1 VAPNSRSAVGTK
13 KLNLGRCCFV
23 ASAIGVI
30 IIITFLSFDINDA
43 VAQVKPSPA
52 AKLADAWWYVG
63 DGKSR
68 SNESSQK
75 TGVGPEDG
83 TFFAYTGT
91 LINLGSYKD
100 AWNFYARKCGAKET
114 FDEAGGRIIG
124 QPSAT
129 QGYYTIFQRTDGGRK
144 TTTFASHE
152 RDATVTVFLHEI
164 ESSPEKTLLQL
175 SVVVTRR

>member
-1 VAPNSRSAVGTK
+1 MGRYYLVATAV
-13 KLNLGRCCFV
+13 
-23 ASAIGVI
+23 GVI
-30 IIITFLSFDINDA
+30 IGTTIQLLATHDA
-43 VAQVKPSPA
+43 QAQVKLSSA
-52 AKLADAWWYVG
+52 AKLADEWWYVG
-63 DGKSR
+63 DGKIR
-68 SNESSQK
+68 SNQSSQK
-75 TGVGPEDG
+75 TGAGSEDG

-91 LINLGSYKD
+91 VINLGSYAD

>member
-1 VAPNSRSAVGTK
+1 MR
-13 KLNLGRCCFV
+13 RCYIT
-23 ASAIGVI
+23 ASVIGVI
-30 IIITFLSFDINDA
+30 VVTALQSLHTNDA

-63 DGKSR
+63 EGKSR

-75 TGVGPEDG
+75 TGAGPEDG

-100 AWNFYARKCGAKET
+100 AWNFYAKKCGAKET
-114 FDEAGGRIIG
+114 FENSVGRIIG
-124 QPSAT
+124 QPSPT
-129 QGYYTIFQRTDGGRK
+129 HGYYTIFQTTDGGRK

-152 RDATVTVFLHEI
+152 KDATVTVFLHEI
-164 ESSPEKTLLQL
+164 ESTPEKTVLQL

>member
-1 VAPNSRSAVGTK
+1 MR
-13 KLNLGRCCFV
+13 RCYCT
-23 ASAIGVI
+23 ASVMGVMVVM
-30 IIITFLSFDINDA
+30 TFQLLDTNNA
-43 VAQVKPSPA
+43 AAQVKPSPA
-52 AKLADAWWYVG
+52 AKLADAWWYLG

-68 SNESSQK
+68 SNASSQK
-75 TGVGPEDG
+75 TGAGPEDG

-100 AWNFYARKCGAKET
+100 AWNFYAKKCGAKEA
-114 FDEAGGRIIG
+114 FDEANARIIG
-124 QPSAT
+124 QPSGT

-152 RDATVTVFLHEI
+152 KDATVIVFLHEI

>member
-1 VAPNSRSAVGTK
+1 M
-13 KLNLGRCCFV
+13 GRCFFV
-23 ASAIGVI
+23 ASVIGVI
-30 IIITFLSFDINDA
+30 IVATFHSLDNNDA
-43 VAQVKPSPA
+43 GAQVKPSPA

-75 TGVGPEDG
+75 TGAGPEDG

-100 AWNFYARKCGAKET
+100 AWNFYAKKCGAKET
-114 FDEAGGRIIG
+114 FDEAGARIIG

-129 QGYYTIFQRTDGGRK
+129 QGYYTIFQRTDGGRT

-152 RDATVTVFLHEI
+152 NDATVTVFLHEI
-164 ESSPEKTLLQL
+164 ESSPATTLLQL
-175 SVVVTRR
+175 TVVVTRR

>member
-1 VAPNSRSAVGTK
+1 MRRSYVLAAVMGLIVVAAFQSLET
-13 KLNLGRCCFV
+13 
-23 ASAIGVI
+23 
-30 IIITFLSFDINDA
+30 NDA
-43 VAQVKPSPA
+43 AAEVKPSA
-52 AKLADAWWYVG
+52 ACKIADTWWYPG

-75 TGVGPEDG
+75 TGAGPDDG
-83 TFFAYTGT
+83 TFFAYSGT
-91 LINLGSYKD
+91 LINVGSYKD
-100 AWNFYARKCGAKET
+100 AWNFYAKKCGAKET
-114 FDEAGGRIIG
+114 FEESRGRIIC

-129 QGYYTIFQRTDGGRK
+129 GGYYTIFERTDGGRK

>member
-1 VAPNSRSAVGTK
+1 M
-13 KLNLGRCCFV
+13 GRFYFV
-23 ASAIGVI
+23 TSVIGVMVVT
-30 IIITFLSFDINDA
+30 TFQSFDTYNA
-43 VAQVKPSPA
+43 AAQVKPSPA

-63 DGKSR
+63 DGKLR

-75 TGVGPEDG
+75 TGAGPEDG

-100 AWNFYARKCGAKET
+100 AWNFYAKKCGAKAS
-114 FDEAGGRIIG
+114 FDEVGTRIIG
-124 QPSAT
+124 QPSGT

-152 RDATVTVFLHEI
+152 RDATVTVFLHEV
-164 ESSPEKTLLQL
+164 ESSPERTLLQL